1 MVCDVMRSQNLVKK
15 GEKQLEEGLFY
26 SEILT
31 NRGVVNLWLEQ
42 WSWKMMTNPGR
53 VVVNGK
59 IWKNGTNEIGL
70 PCGSEPDGTFHGE
83 CGPKLGGTS

>member
-1 MVCDVMRSQNLVKK
+1 
-15 GEKQLEEGLFY
+15 
-26 SEILT
+26 
-31 NRGVVNLWLEQ
+31 
-42 WSWKMMTNPGR
+42 MTNPGR